1 MASSKFEL
9 SSHAATVIAE
19 RKIEVVWVERV
30 LASPERIEA
39 GRSDPALTSA
49 LGRIAEHGNRVLR
62 VVYNANVE
70 PLRIVTVYFDRSQK
84 DKP

>member
-19 RKIEVVWVERV
+19 RNIELAWVERV
-30 LASPERIEA
+30 LASPERIEP
-39 GRSDPALTSA
+39 GRSDPMLTSA
-49 LGRIAEHGNRVLR
+49 LGRIPEYGNRVLR
-62 VVYNANVE
+62 VVYNANAE

-84 DKP
+84 GEP